1 MLRSKRFY
9 LTLALLLFAVIT
21 SVYYAREVTR
31 LEQTATDERLLL
43 QERTARLAVLSR
55 LQTVDSLFHTGEYAA
70 ARTAYQELLA
80 DTSRLI
86 DKELLNTR
94 IGHAGQLIRFE
105 DRLADLRRLAARR
118 PAEAESLS
126 PLSPPTV
133 VNRMPLENS
142 RPDQYD
148 SLRFALQK
156 AEMQVRNLQGQL
168 RSSSGGNY
176 LTFESRQG
184 NEVYYV
190 GDIKRG
196 KANGRGVALLSSGSR
211 YVGEWLDNQKHG
223 TGEFHWPDGAYYEG
237 EYANDQRSGR
247 GTYHFPHGEVYV
259 GEWED
264 DVRHGEGIF
273 YDEKGEVMAQGEW
286 KADELVEQK

>member
-9 LTLALLLFAVIT
+9 LTLVLLLLAVIT

-31 LEQTATDERLLL
+31 LEQTVTDEHLLL
-43 QERTARLAVLSR
+43 QDRTKRLAVLGR
-55 LQTVDSLFHTGEYAA
+55 LQSADSLFHSGNYAA
-70 ARTAYQELLA
+70 ARAAFTDLLDDTNQLIDPELLA
-80 DTSRLI
+80 
-86 DKELLNTR
+86 TR
-94 IGHAGQLIRFE
+94 IGHADQLIRFE
-105 DRLADLRRLAARR
+105 DRLANLRRLAARR

-126 PLSPPTV
+126 PLAPPETV
-133 VNRMPLENS
+133 QRMPLEAS

-156 AEMQVRNLQGQL
+156 AEMQVRNLQGRL

-176 LTFESRQG
+176 LTFESQQG

-190 GDIKRG
+190 GEVRRG

-211 YVGEWLDNQKHG
+211 YAGEWLDNQKHG

-237 EYANDQRSGR
+237 EYENDQRSGR

-273 YDEKGEVMAQGEW
+273 YNEEGEVMAQGEW
-286 KADELVEQK
+286 EADELVSQR

>member
-9 LTLALLLFAVIT
+9 FTLALLLFAVVT
-21 SVYYAREVTR
+21 SIYYAREVTR
-31 LEQTATDERLLL
+31 LEQAAADEQDRLRDQATRL
-43 QERTARLAVLSR
+43 TVLGR
-55 LQTVDSLFHTGEYAA
+55 LQLADSLFHSGEYAA
-70 ARTAYQELLA
+70 ARDAFTELLD
-80 DTSRLI
+80 DTSRVI
-86 DKELLNTR
+86 DPELLNTR
-94 IGHAGQLIRFE
+94 IDHAVQLIRFE
-105 DRLADLRRLAARR
+105 DRLANLRRLASRQSTQT
-118 PAEAESLS
+118 EQLS
-126 PLSPPTV
+126 PLAPPR
-133 VNRMPLENS
+133 NIQRMPLEAS

-156 AEMQVRNLQGQL
+156 AEMQIRNLQGRL
-168 RSSSGGNY
+168 NTSSGGNY

-184 NEVYYV
+184 NAVYYV
-190 GDIKRG
+190 GEVRRG

-211 YVGEWLDNQKHG
+211 YAGEWVDNQKHG

-259 GEWED
+259 GEWEG

-273 YDEKGEVMAQGEW
+273 YDEEGEVMAQGVWED
-286 KADELVEQK
+286 DELVEQL